1 MAEPARGLR
10 RTGVRL
16 GRGLRLLL
24 RTCAGRVDLDAGAH
38 RAGQGDGLDV
48 TALGARGLRADDLLE
63 QRRVVL
69 QQGLLLEARLA
80 DRQMDVRRAVRAVLD
95 LAGLGLLDRLGEI
108 HGHGADAR
116 VGHLALRT
124 EDPAQATDDRHEVRR
139 RDGHVEVGEPAL
151 DALGE
156 VLGAHDVG
164 AGLLGLARL
173 VALGEDGD
181 RDVLAQAVG
190 QSDGAAQLLV
200 GVAHVQAGAHVDLDG
215 LVELRALGL
224 LDELDR
230 LAGLVLVL
238 AIDLGPRLEELLA
251 VLGHQTTSTPIERA
265 VPAMILAAASTSLAL
280 RSGSFFS
287 AIARSWSCVILPT
300 FSRCGSPEPFSM
312 LIAWRMSTA
321 AGGVFVTKVNERSSK
336 TVISTG
342 IVVPMSFAVWALN
355 ALTNSMML
363 MPCWP
368 RAGPTGGAGEAWPPG
383 AWSLIMVRT
392 FLAIRAS

>member
-10 RTGVRL
+10 RAGVRL
-16 GRGLRLLL
+16 GRGLGLLL

-38 RAGQGDGLDV
+38 RAGQGDRLDV
-48 TALGARGLRADDLLE
+48 TALRARGLRADDLLE

-69 QQGLLLEARLA
+69 QQGLLVEARLA
-80 DRQMDVRRAVRAVLD
+80 DRQVDVGRAVRAVLD

-108 HGHGADAR
+108 HGHGAHAR
-116 VGHLALRT
+116 VGHLALRA
-124 EDPAQATDDRHEVRR
+124 EDAAETADDRHEIGRG
-139 RDGHVEVGEPAL
+139 DGHVEVGEAAL

-181 RDVLAQAVG
+181 RDVLAEPVG
-190 QSDGAAQLLV
+190 QRDGAAQLLV
-200 GVAHVQAGAHVDLDG
+200 GVADVEARADVDLDG
-215 LVELRALGL
+215 LVELRALEL
-224 LDELDR
+224 LDQPDR
-230 LAGLVLVL
+230 LGRAVLVV
-238 AIDLGPRLEELLA
+238 AVDLPAGLEELLA
-251 VLGHQTTSTPIERA
+251 VPCHQAPTSTPIERA
-265 VPAMILAAASTSLAL
+265 VPAMIFIAWSTSCAL
-280 RSGSFFS
+280 RSCSFFS
-287 AIARSWSCVILPT
+287 AIARSWAWLIVPT

-312 LIAWRMSTA
+312 LIAWRISTA
-321 AGGVFVTKVNERSSK
+321 AGGVLVMKVNDRSSK

-368 RAGPTGGAGEAWPPG
+368 SAGPTGGAGEACPPG
-383 AWSLIMVRT
+383 AWSLIVVRT
-392 FLAIRAS
+392 FFAMS